1 MNKCVAAGAE
11 PAGLGQPCQL
21 IKCLGGTWHSG
32 SAVSMLH
39 VISPNH
45 LYCRF
50 LTIFFKLVHLKNL
63 NMFHLIHFQ
72 VMVLM

>member
-1 MNKCVAAGAE
+1 MTQGRGLDDFVTTSQMNKRVAAGAE

-21 IKCLGGTWHSG
+21 IKCLGGAWHSG

-50 LTIFFKLVHLKNL
+50 LTIFFFNWFV
-63 NMFHLIHFQ
+63 
-72 VMVLM
+72 